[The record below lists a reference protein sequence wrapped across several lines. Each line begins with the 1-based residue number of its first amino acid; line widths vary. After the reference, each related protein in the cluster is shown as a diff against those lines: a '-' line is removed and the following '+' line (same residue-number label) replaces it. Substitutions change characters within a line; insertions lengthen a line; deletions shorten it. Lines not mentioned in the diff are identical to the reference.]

1 MTMVTLIKKRKNVIG
16 SGLPLEVQSIIV
28 MVGSMAASSQT
39 VLEKELRVLHLDLQV
54 AEGDYVLHW
63 VA

>member
-1 MTMVTLIKKRKNVIG
+1 MTKATLTKKTFKWCWLTV
-16 SGLPLEVQSIIV
+16 SEVQSIIV